1 MHQLKTL
8 ALATATAGLIGLV
21 PFSAYAAEGD
31 TSRALS
37 EARQEGSIW
46 TAFALNRHLNP
57 FAIDVDVE
65 SGSAKLT
72 GKVESDVDRDLA
84 EQIALGIEG
93 VTKVDN
99 QLTVDP
105 DYEGKNKE
113 TARTEPTMSQR
124 FDDATL
130 TATVKSKLLWNRHT
144 EGLDINVDSAN
155 GMVTLTGNA
164 QSNEAKELAERLA
177 ANTDGV
183 RKVSNKLT
191 VNGDG
196 SAAAKA
202 QNAADDTGAA
212 ISDAWI
218 TSKVKSSF
226 LYSRNIDGLD
236 ISVDTKD
243 GMVNLSGTVMTKA
256 EKELAIETA
265 NNIRGVRGVNADA
278 LKDAS

>member
-1 MHQLKTL
+1 M
-8 ALATATAGLIGLV
+8 
-21 PFSAYAAEGD
+21 
-31 TSRALS
+31 
-37 EARQEGSIW
+37 
-46 TAFALNRHLNP
+46 
-57 FAIDVDVE
+57 
-65 SGSAKLT
+65 
-72 GKVESDVDRDLA
+72 
-84 EQIALGIEG
+84 
-93 VTKVDN
+93 
-99 QLTVDP
+99 
-105 DYEGKNKE
+105 
-113 TARTEPTMSQR
+113 
-124 FDDATL
+124 

-202 QNAADDTGAA
+202 QNAADDTSAA

-236 ISVDTKD
+236 ISVETKD

-256 EKELAIETA
+256 EKDLAIETA
-265 NNIRGVRGVNADA
+265 SNIRGVKGVNADA